1 MKADYGTYS
10 HKWLIVG
17 PFAGA
22 AVLGGLAFLPVP
34 VWARVILGGLA
45 VLLALAGAYTIYM
58 ARAFSDDQLKK
69 TVRDVVLA
77 RLP

>member
-22 AVLGGLAFLPVP
+22 ALLGGLAFLPVP
-34 VWARVILGGLA
+34 VWARAILRVLMGGSA
-45 VLLALAGAYTIYM
+45 TRQ
-58 ARAFSDDQLKK
+58 RAKQNS
-69 TVRDVVLA
+69 RGS
-77 RLP
+77 R